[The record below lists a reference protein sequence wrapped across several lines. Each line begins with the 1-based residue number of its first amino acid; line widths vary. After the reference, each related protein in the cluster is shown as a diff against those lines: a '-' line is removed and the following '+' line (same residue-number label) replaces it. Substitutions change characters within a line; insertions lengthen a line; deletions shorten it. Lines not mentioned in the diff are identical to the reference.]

1 MTERCGDVEIGKAG
15 TEARVP
21 AHNALA
27 RIGAAATLRGREP
40 HASGFCGTKQSS
52 TRLRLASEIHTAM
65 LNSIEHPQFRP
76 SMIHDL
82 VEGDNAVGKMKTTII
97 AVAIAALAL
106 CPILRSESGWVWPGK
121 PAGVYAWGGEP
132 NREIRLVPN
141 LDGSYILQ
149 DLRYAGVLL
158 TADSSQVW
166 DDHDE
171 RGSWKWE
178 SLHLTLTPEHEQ
190 TRNLPEPMGSRRK
203 FKKCSSGSE
212 TLFVSED
219 PSSDFCLRLVEE
231 TRKPKLQQQGTPI
244 MVPPSLIETEHRR
257 P

>member
-1 MTERCGDVEIGKAG
+1 M
-15 TEARVP
+15 
-21 AHNALA
+21 
-27 RIGAAATLRGREP
+27 GR
-40 HASGFCGTKQSS
+40 T
-52 TRLRLASEIHTAM
+52 
-65 LNSIEHPQFRP
+65 
-76 SMIHDL
+76 
-82 VEGDNAVGKMKTTII
+82 KTTII
-97 AVAIAALAL
+97 AVAIAALVL
-106 CPILRSESGWVWPGK
+106 CPILRSESGYFWPGK

-132 NREIRLVPN
+132 HREIRLVLN
-141 LDGSYILQ
+141 LDGSYTLQ

-158 TADSSQVW
+158 TADSPEVW
-166 DDHDE
+166 IDHDE
-171 RGSWKWE
+171 RGSWKYE

-190 TRNLPEPMGSRRK
+190 TRSLPEPMGSSRK

-219 PSSDFCLRLVEE
+219 PNSDFCLRLVEE